1 MPHTWYRS
9 PCAVIISHAIYI
21 FVTIP
26 HYRFH
31 LYFFLLV
38 AVLHQNQTTLT
49 WQTRT
54 ENVKKNLTG
63 HVHPNHCRTNTRRQ
77 NQSSSGRSPRESQ
90 WQQPAVLHMPARDG
104 IDIQNHQ
111 LTLHM
116 RIPGRLYGK
125 IGFCIAGEALQSRIP
140 DLPCLRCINRP
151 SSSLQHPSR
160 PKLSDHQAEQASEVS
175 QSVASQLQWRGTR

>member
-1 MPHTWYRS
+1 MPHTWYAAR
-9 PCAVIISHAIYI
+9 VLISHAIYI

-63 HVHPNHCRTNTRRQ
+63 HVHPNHCHTRRQ
-77 NQSSSGRSPRESQ
+77 NQSSSGRSPHESQ